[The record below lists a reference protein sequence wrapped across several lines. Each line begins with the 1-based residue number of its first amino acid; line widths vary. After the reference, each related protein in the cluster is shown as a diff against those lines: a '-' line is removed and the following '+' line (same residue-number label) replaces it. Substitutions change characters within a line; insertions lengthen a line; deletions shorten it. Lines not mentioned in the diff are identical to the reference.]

1 MLNYIEIFKIE
12 NVGIIIIIDKSNIQ
26 NYQQIYQTYIL
37 TVQPNLSFNCN
48 LDLQCNYSSIT

>member
-37 TVQPNLSFNCN
+37 TVDATQFIFQL
-48 LDLQCNYSSIT
+48 